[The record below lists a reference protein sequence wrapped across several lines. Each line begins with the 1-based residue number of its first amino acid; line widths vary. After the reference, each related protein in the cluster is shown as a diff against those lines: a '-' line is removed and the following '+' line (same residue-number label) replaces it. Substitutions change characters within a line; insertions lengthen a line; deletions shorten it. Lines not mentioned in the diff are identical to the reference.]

1 MKKTKREKLE
11 ERERKILLAAH
22 DAFVDYGF
30 KGSRITDIAKN
41 AGVAEGT
48 IYLYFHNKNA
58 LLQAVIERFYSKL
71 TKNAVLGVKTIPDVM
86 GKLEFLGQH
95 HLKSCLEEWKLLEL
109 STSLYRRMPDYQ
121 SGGYYKLNK
130 IYVEV
135 FDGVIQDGINQGFIN
150 SKLPIP
156 ILRDFFYGSL
166 EYSARTLVFNNKLN
180 EQEVVIENLLNVL
193 KVGVISNDLNK
204 IDSKKLLQIS
214 KQLDSVKHLLK
225 T

>member
-1 MKKTKREKLE
+1 
-11 ERERKILLAAH
+11 
-22 DAFVDYGF
+22 
-30 KGSRITDIAKN
+30 
-41 AGVAEGT
+41 
-48 IYLYFHNKNA
+48 
-58 LLQAVIERFYSKL
+58 
-71 TKNAVLGVKTIPDVM
+71 
-86 GKLEFLGQH
+86 
-95 HLKSCLEEWKLLEL
+95 
-109 STSLYRRMPDYQ
+109 MPDYQ

-135 FDGVIQDGINQGFIN
+135 FDGVIQDGVNQGFIN

-180 EQEVVIENLLNVL
+180 EQEVVIKNLLNVL

>member
-11 ERERKILLAAH
+11 ERERNILLAAH

-58 LLQAVIERFYSKL
+58 LLQAVIEGFYSKL
-71 TKNAVLGVKTIPDVM
+71 TKNAVLGIKTIPDVM
-86 GKLEFLGQH
+86 GKLEFLAQH

-121 SGGYYKLNK
+121 SGGHYKLNK
-130 IYVEV
+130 MYVEV

-180 EQEVVIENLLNVL
+180 EQEVVIENLLNIL

>member
-11 ERERKILLAAH
+11 EREKKILSAAH
-22 DAFVDYGF
+22 DAFVDCGF
-30 KGSRITDIAKN
+30 EGSRISDIAKN
-41 AGVAEGT
+41 ADVAEGT

-58 LLQAVIERFYSKL
+58 LLHAVIEGFYSKL
-71 TKNAVLGVKTIPDVM
+71 TKNAVLGVRTIPDVI
-86 GKLEFLGQH
+86 GKLEFLAQH

-109 STSLYRRMPDYQ
+109 SVSLYRRMPDYQ
-121 SGGYYKLNK
+121 SEGYYKLNK

-150 SKLPIP
+150 SKLPIS

-180 EQEVVIENLLNVL
+180 EQEAVIENLLNVL
-193 KVGVISNDLNK
+193 KVGVIRNDLNK

-214 KQLDSVKHLLK
+214 KLLDLVKHLLRS
-225 T
+225 